1 MEVLQLRTTNP
12 SGSTTTAASGEP
24 STHHVELAQLR
35 AAMVGARLD
44 PSGVPAANVGGASAW
59 GEQLPP
65 PPVKIIGA
73 EVLPVEEA
81 SDGEADDVLAH
92 IKKPPSFS
100 VSN

>member
-12 SGSTTTAASGEP
+12 SGSTTAATVVEP
-24 STHHVELAQLR
+24 STHHAELAQLR
-35 AAMVGARLD
+35 AALVGARLD
-44 PSGVPAANVGGASAW
+44 PAGGPASAW

-65 PPVKIIGA
+65 PPAKIIGA

-100 VSN
+100 VSC